1 MLDERMTAAINAQ
14 INYEYYSAFIYLSMS
29 AQFAALGMPG
39 GANWMNVQFQEELSH
54 AMKFFTYL
62 AERGAKAELQAIE
75 APAREWPDAL
85 AMFETAL
92 EHERKVT
99 ARINH
104 LADLALELRDHA
116 SHNMLQWFIAEQ
128 VEEEGNAEEMIQKL
142 KLTKD
147 APGGMFQ
154 LDNEMAVRVY
164 VPPAPA
170 V

>member
-1 MLDERMTAAINAQ
+1 MLDERMTAAINDQ

-29 AQFAALGMPG
+29 AQFVALGLPG

-62 AERGAKAELQAIE
+62 TERGAKIELQTIE
-75 APAREWPDAL
+75 APAHEWPDAL

-99 ARINH
+99 TRINH

>member
-1 MLDERMTAAINAQ
+1 MIDKRMAAAISDQ

-29 AQFAALGMPG
+29 AQFAALGLPG

-54 AMKFFTYL
+54 AMKFFNYV
-62 AERGAKAELQAIE
+62 AERGAKVELKAIE
-75 APAREWPDAL
+75 APASDWLDAL
-85 AMFETAL
+85 AMFEAAL
-92 EHERKVT
+92 EHEGKVT
-99 ARINH
+99 VRINH
-104 LADLALELRDHA
+104 LTDLALELKDHA

-128 VEEEGNAEEMIQKL
+128 VEEEANAEEMIQKL

-154 LDNEMAVRVY
+154 LDNEMAARVY
-164 VPPAPA
+164 TPPTSA